1 MFLPT
6 TALDLLMEVLASAV
20 GQEKEIKDLQITKGE
35 KKTFYFVCRGLYL
48 KIMWLFFIFSFADD
62 TVIYIAN
69 LKK

>member
-20 GQEKEIKDLQITKGE
+20 GQEKEIKDLQITKGK
-35 KKTFYFVCRGLYL
+35 KKTFYFVCRRLYL
-48 KIMWLFFIFSFADD
+48 KIMWLFFMFSFADD
-62 TVIYIAN
+62 TVIYIAS